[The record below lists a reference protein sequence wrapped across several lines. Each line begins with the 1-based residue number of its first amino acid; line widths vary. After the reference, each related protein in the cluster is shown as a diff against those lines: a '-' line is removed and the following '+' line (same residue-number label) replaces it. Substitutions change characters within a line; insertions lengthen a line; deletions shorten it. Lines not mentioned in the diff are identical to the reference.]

1 MYGALRA
8 GARAFL
14 VKDMALEDI
23 LAAIR
28 VVAGALR
35 SSPGSPTAN
44 ARCSG

>member
-23 LAAIR
+23 LAQFAWSR
-28 VVAGALR
+28 A
-35 SSPGSPTAN
+35 P
-44 ARCSG
+44 